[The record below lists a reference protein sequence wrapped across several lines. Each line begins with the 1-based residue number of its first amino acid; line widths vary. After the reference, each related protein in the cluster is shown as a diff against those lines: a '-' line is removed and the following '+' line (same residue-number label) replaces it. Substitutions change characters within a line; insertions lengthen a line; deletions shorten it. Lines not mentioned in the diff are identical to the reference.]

1 VEVER
6 TAAAANAIETG
17 INELQRTIN
26 RQEFEIAYRRAER
39 DRVQV
44 LVSVAEQRLAEHRNQ
59 LNDEDKERYD
69 LEQQLAASRG
79 ELARLSQTSSVVGK
93 PPPTV
98 LQHLPT
104 PMARTVFGTEVHFR
118 LQGGRIA
125 YVPWEEM
132 IEMLKADAKNHVNKL
147 RDAPRVELSLPVIC
161 GFGARY
167 ILRRVEV
174 ATNRPG
180 AAPQGSIELERL
192 YFVDAEPN
200 LGQPVGQAIQPTS
213 ELMSRLSAFR
223 PQSATV
229 TIWVY
234 PDSFDDFRTIKSEL
248 FKLGY
253 LTAGR
258 PLPDG
263 HPIGGAPD
271 GSRSSAE

>member
-1 VEVER
+1 
-6 TAAAANAIETG
+6 
-17 INELQRTIN
+17 
-26 RQEFEIAYRRAER
+26 
-39 DRVQV
+39 
-44 LVSVAEQRLAEHRNQ
+44 
-59 LNDEDKERYD
+59 
-69 LEQQLAASRG
+69 
-79 ELARLSQTSSVVGK
+79 
-93 PPPTV
+93 
-98 LQHLPT
+98 
-104 PMARTVFGTEVHFR
+104 MARTVFGTEVHFR
-118 LQGGRIA
+118 LKGGRIA

-132 IEMLKADAKNHVNKL
+132 IEQLKADAKNHVNKL
-147 RDAPRVELSLPVIC
+147 RDAPRVELSLPVVC

-167 ILRRVEV
+167 ILRRVDV
-174 ATNRPG
+174 QVGNRV
-180 AAPQGSIELERL
+180 APQGGVELERL

-200 LGQPVGQAIQPTS
+200 LGQPVAQALAPTS
-213 ELMSRLSAFR
+213 ELRSRLAAFK

-234 PDSFDDFRTIKSEL
+234 PDGFDDFRTIKAEL